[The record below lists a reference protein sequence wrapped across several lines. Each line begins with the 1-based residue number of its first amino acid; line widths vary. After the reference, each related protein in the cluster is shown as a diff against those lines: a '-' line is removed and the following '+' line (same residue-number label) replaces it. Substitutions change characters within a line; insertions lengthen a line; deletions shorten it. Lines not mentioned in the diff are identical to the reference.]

1 MGISV
6 VIHTYNADKYLE
18 ECLQSVS
25 SVEEIII
32 CDMHS
37 TDRTIEIA
45 QKYGCKIIY
54 HENLGFA
61 DPARNFALSHATQ
74 DWVLVV
80 DADEIITKELLDY
93 LREVTQKPDCPDC
106 YQIPRKNYVFGKFMR
121 SLYPNCI
128 LRFFRRGNVSFSK
141 HVHCTPDEIKGKEI
155 KIDPKREELAMI
167 HYNYDTVAS
176 FMSRT
181 NTYTSLEIEKMVKRG
196 FKFSLKFLI
205 FRPLGEFIKRYFL
218 KSGYK
223 DGLHGFIVA
232 YLLAMYET
240 IAIIK
245 LWEYEKNQKLVK
257 KENPVPEKIEET
269 VF

>member
-25 SVEEIII
+25 SVEEVII
-32 CDMHS
+32 CDMYS
-37 TDRTIEIA
+37 NDRTIEIA

-54 HENLGFA
+54 HENVGFA
-61 DPARNFALSHATQ
+61 DPARNYALSHATQ

-80 DADEIITKELLDY
+80 DADEVITKELLDY
-93 LREVTQKPDCPDC
+93 LREETQKPDCPDVFL
-106 YQIPRKNYVFGKFMR
+106 IPRKNYVFGKFMR

-141 HVHCTPDEIKGKEI
+141 HVHCTPDEIRGVEY
-155 KIDPKREELAMI
+155 KIDPKREELAII
-167 HYNYDTVAS
+167 HYNYDSVAS
-176 FMSRT
+176 FISRT
-181 NTYTSLEIEKMVKRG
+181 NTYTTLELEKMAKRG
-196 FKFSLKFLI
+196 FKFSLKYLI
-205 FRPLGEFIKRYFL
+205 LRPFGEFIKRYFL

-223 DGLHGFIVA
+223 DGLHG
-232 YLLAMYET
+232 LYES

-245 LWEYEKNQKLVK
+245 LWEYEKNQKLIKV
-257 KENPVPEKIEET
+257 ENIVPQKIEQAT
-269 VF
+269 S